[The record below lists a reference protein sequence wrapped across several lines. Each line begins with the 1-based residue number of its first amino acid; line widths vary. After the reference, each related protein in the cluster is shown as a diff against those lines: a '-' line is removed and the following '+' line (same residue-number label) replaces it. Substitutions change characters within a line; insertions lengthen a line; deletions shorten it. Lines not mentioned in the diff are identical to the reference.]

1 MAKLHFVLPGD
12 PETRTG
18 GFIYDRHIIE
28 GLSARGHAVM
38 VHALPADFPDPGP
51 ETLHQAEV
59 LFGGLPEGA
68 QVVLDGLALG
78 VLPDVVAPHS
88 ARLDLTALVHHP
100 LAAETGL
107 SEARRGA
114 LFESEKRA
122 LGLVSRIV
130 TTSRHT
136 AEGLA
141 DYGVDV
147 DSVVPVRPGVE
158 AAPLAVG
165 SDGGPFA
172 LLCVAN
178 LVPRKGHD
186 VLLSALAQVADLDW
200 RLTCAGNL
208 SREPAW
214 TEELRRRCA
223 EAGLSERVDFCGEVE
238 DAELERLYATAD
250 LFVLASRY
258 EGFGMVFSEAVARG
272 LPVIAGRAG
281 GMPEAVPEGA
291 GLLLP
296 PGDEAALAETLRRLV
311 GDPQTYAELRAGA
324 RTARGRLRSW
334 AESAALFARA
344 LGLETGS

>member
-18 GFIYDRHIIE
+18 GFIYDRRITE
-28 GLSARGHAVM
+28 GLLARGHEVATL
-38 VHALPADFPDPGP
+38 ALPAEFPDPGP
-51 ETLHQAEV
+51 EALRQAEA
-59 LFGGLPEGA
+59 LFAGLPDGVR
-68 QVVLDGLALG
+68 VVVDGLALG
-78 VLPDVVAPHS
+78 VLPDVVAPHA
-88 ARLDLTALVHHP
+88 ARLELTALVHHP
-100 LAAETGL
+100 LAAEAGL
-107 SEARRGA
+107 SEARRDA

-122 LGLVSRIV
+122 LALVSRIV

-136 AEGLA
+136 ADSLA

-147 DSVVPVRPGVE
+147 GSVVAVHPGVE
-158 AAPLAVG
+158 AAPLAAG
-165 SDGGPFA
+165 SGEGPFA

-186 VLLSALAQVADLDW
+186 LLISALARIADLDW

-208 SREPAW
+208 SRDPAW
-214 TEELRRRCA
+214 TEELCRRCA
-223 EAGLSERVDFCGEVE
+223 EAGLAERVRFLGEVE

-296 PGDEAALAETLRRLV
+296 PGDEAALAEALQRLI
-311 GDPQTYAELRAGA
+311 GDPQAYAELRAGA
-324 RTARGRLRSW
+324 RAARDRLQSW